1 MPIAFPLPN
10 STQLVAE
17 APERVM
23 ARIIM
28 PVKDSLAITNW
39 QQASQLIVRACQGCG
54 NGKQEDSFAAQ
65 KATDL

>member
-28 PVKDSLAITNW
+28 PVKDSLAIANW
-39 QQASQLIVRACQGCG
+39 QQASRLRRKFGYY
-54 NGKQEDSFAAQ
+54 
-65 KATDL
+65 L